1 MPENTKKELN
11 IKPEEILEIIKDISG
26 QDVYVCYQCGKC
38 TAGCPMSE
46 NMDIMPN
53 QIIRLLQIGA
63 FDELLKH
70 NTIWLC
76 ASCLTCTSRC
86 PKGVDLA
93 RIMEAVRLLLLRQN
107 VAYLNASDIPE
118 EDREELPI
126 QALVGA
132 MRKYSP

>member
-1 MPENTKKELN
+1 MPENIKKELN
-11 IKPEEILEIIKDISG
+11 LKPEEILEIIKDISG

-63 FDELLKH
+63 FDELLKN
-70 NTIWLC
+70 NTEWLC

-107 VAYLNASDIPE
+107 IAYLNASDIPE